1 MLTSAMSGRSCF
13 PEMIF
18 LAIAGLTTV
27 MSVAIRE
34 ARAAEPRPSCL
45 RENIARSLS
54 DLASGD
60 ALTRTAA
67 RRRAVLGALRA
78 RRGAAI
84 GAIVAWEA
92 RANMLEG
99 FSGRMVRAVCS
110 ACVESS
116 VNFLGQTFSP
126 AFFSPLSSLVRSN
139 SWGAHR
145 RSGG

>member
-1 MLTSAMSGRSCF
+1 
-13 PEMIF
+13 MI

-54 DLASGD
+54 DLARGRVD
-60 ALTRTAA
+60 RTAA

-99 FSGRMVRAVCS
+99 FSGRMVRAVC
-110 ACVESS
+110 VMH
-116 VNFLGQTFSP
+116 VLN
-126 AFFSPLSSLVRSN
+126 
-139 SWGAHR
+139 HR
-145 RSGG
+145 

>member
-1 MLTSAMSGRSCF
+1 MLTSAMSGQSCF

-45 RENIARSLS
+45 RVNIARSLS
-54 DLASGD
+54 DLASED

-84 GAIVAWEA
+84 GAIVVWEA

-99 FSGRMVRAVCS
+99 CSGRMVRAVCS
-110 ACVESS
+110 SVMQCVEICRPAS
-116 VNFLGQTFSP
+116 VNFLGIFHTRT
-126 AFFSPLSSLVRSN
+126 LV
-139 SWGAHR
+139 GCPPPQR
-145 RSGG
+145 RSTRP

>member
-1 MLTSAMSGRSCF
+1 MLTSAMSGQSCF

-99 FSGRMVRAVCS
+99 FSGRMVRAVC
-110 ACVESS
+110 VH
-116 VNFLGQTFSP
+116 VLN
-126 AFFSPLSSLVRSN
+126 
-139 SWGAHR
+139 HR
-145 RSGG
+145 

>member
-1 MLTSAMSGRSCF
+1 MLTSAMSGQSCF

-34 ARAAEPRPSCL
+34 ARAAEPRPSYL
-45 RENIARSLS
+45 RVNIARSWS
-54 DLASGD
+54 DLASED

-67 RRRAVLGALRA
+67 RRMAVLGALRA

-84 GAIVAWEA
+84 GTIVVWEA

-99 FSGRMVRAVCS
+99 FSGRMVRAV
-110 ACVESS
+110 
-116 VNFLGQTFSP
+116 
-126 AFFSPLSSLVRSN
+126 
-139 SWGAHR
+139 W
-145 RSGG
+145 